1 MPENQ
6 TIFEQVSSLTT
17 KVKEYV
23 RLRIDLFKLEL
34 TEKWVKFVSD
44 IVMLILFITT
54 VFFVMLFLSFAFA
67 YWFAGLTGKW
77 PLAFLI
83 TAAFWILVGLLLYLF
98 RKPLILDNIA
108 KFTSED
114 IIRDATPENS
124 SNDED
129 DI

>member
-1 MPENQ
+1 M
-6 TIFEQVSSLTT
+6 TT

-23 RLRIDLFKLEL
+23 HLRIDLFKLEL

-44 IVMLILFITT
+44 IVMLVLFVTT

-67 YWFAGLTGKW
+67 YWFADLTGRW

-83 TAAFWILVGLLLYLF
+83 TAAFWVLVGLVLYLF
-98 RKPLILDNIA
+98 RKPLILDHIA
-108 KFTSED
+108 RFTSED
-114 IIRDATPENS
+114 IIRGTDPENS
-124 SNDED
+124 NNDED